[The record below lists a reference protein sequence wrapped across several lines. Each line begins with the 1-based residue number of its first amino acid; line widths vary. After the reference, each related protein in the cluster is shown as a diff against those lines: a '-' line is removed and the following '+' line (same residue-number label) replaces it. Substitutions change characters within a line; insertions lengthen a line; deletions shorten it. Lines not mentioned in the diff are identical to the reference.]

1 MAVNTFFKQ
10 KTGMKHLIAI
20 VLLCTATH
28 AVAQSTAKTDTAKAH
43 APVFMYVEQMP
54 TQSYDLNKYVSEHI
68 KYPNE
73 ARENNVEGRVIVK
86 FVVNED
92 GTLSDVTVVRGIGA
106 GCDEEAVRM
115 VRSMPSWNAAKQ
127 GGNKVKCY
135 YTLPVIFKLEYEKK

>member
-1 MAVNTFFKQ
+1 
-10 KTGMKHLIAI
+10 
-20 VLLCTATH
+20 
-28 AVAQSTAKTDTAKAH
+28 
-43 APVFMYVEQMP
+43 MYVEQMP

-115 VRSMPSWNAAKQ
+115 VRSMPPWNAAKQ